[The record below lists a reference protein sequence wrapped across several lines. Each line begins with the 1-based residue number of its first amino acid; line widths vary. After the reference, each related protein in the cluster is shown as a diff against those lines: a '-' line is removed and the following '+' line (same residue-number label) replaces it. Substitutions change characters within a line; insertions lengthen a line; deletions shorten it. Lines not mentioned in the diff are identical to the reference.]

1 MDINTSSYANVD
13 WTNLATEVMQDAG
26 LSGVT
31 ATGGTVGA
39 DGNLTLSFTGADGR
53 TATLTMPAPELDEAT
68 GTLTEEGLD
77 ALEQKL
83 NHSFSEL
90 QDLAENPPQPEGADT
105 GKKAD
110 GASQMLFDIY
120 QLMQLM
126 LEVSKKQKE
135 LSVVARQADLERV
148 TADIQSKASQQRAAA
163 KTGLIL
169 SVCFSTISLAAQA
182 ATAVVS
188 FKAQAAANRREAA
201 VGADQA
207 QQNMQLLSAKNTA
220 ESGANLAAA
229 QKGLGSD
236 PAQLQAARENF
247 TASDAKGAEY
257 QAAVAERD
265 QYIQTKDAALQEAT
279 GRVDAKQAEVEACR
293 NEIAALEEE
302 GDNADE
308 PSFRDIERLDE
319 LTQKRS
325 DLTRLESELATAQND
340 RQALID
346 QAAQD
351 DPELAR
357 LNAKVDT
364 AREAW
369 GNQLN
374 MDQDQLEL
382 KLASKKLELSQLQ
395 DKENPT
401 PAEKT
406 QIAALESEI
415 ETLKKQAAW
424 GKAHVVDTKM
434 RSGDALKA
442 SLAQDI
448 ATAEH
453 VFGQA
458 TDSLKLDAKWQA
470 ATARA
475 KGFETA
481 SELIGRLGQALNS
494 VTQGTT
500 GMMEATATEYE
511 ATAKSDEAALDQSR
525 DLVASARDLQQS
537 ILDLLRQILQAE
549 NQSINQIVA

>member
-13 WTNLATEVMQDAG
+13 WTNLATEVMQEAG

-68 GTLTEEGLD
+68 GALTEEGLD

-83 NHSFSEL
+83 KDTFAEL
-90 QDLAENPPQPEGADT
+90 QNLTDDPP
-105 GKKAD
+105 KAD
-110 GASQMLFDIY
+110 GSATSQMLFDIY

-169 SVCFSTISLAAQA
+169 SVCFSAISLAAQA

-279 GRVDAKQAEVEACR
+279 GRVDAKQAEVAACR

-415 ETLKKQAAW
+415 GTLKKQAAW

-470 ATARA
+470 ATAQA